1 MRTFALALV
10 LMTALSSAAAQRES
24 EASTASHS
32 SSVAMVDHTGNLPA
46 AMIGKNDLVG
56 VTVYDAPELTRSVRV
71 DANGSIRLPML
82 QNHIKAIGLYPEDLE
97 QAIKDALVKEQI
109 MVDPIVTVTML
120 EYFSRPI
127 TIMGA
132 VKSPTSF
139 QAIGRVTL
147 LDALSRAGGLAENA
161 GSEILI
167 SSTGTGSQEGS
178 SEPITRISVNDLFN
192 STNDA
197 LNIELRGGELVRVPQ
212 AGRFYVLGNVK
223 SPGAFQMN
231 TGADTTILKALAM
244 TGGLAPYPAK
254 IAFIYRN
261 EGNAGGKNQVPI
273 ELKKIIERKSPDVA
287 LNANDILYIPEA
299 TGRKNSM
306 SAAKTVAMFGAALG
320 TTLLY
325 IYR

>member
-1 MRTFALALV
+1 MKTLALALA
-10 LMTALSSAAAQRES
+10 LLTAVSSAAAQREG
-24 EASTASHS
+24 EASMASHS
-32 SSVAMVDHTGNLPA
+32 SSAATIDTAGNLPA
-46 AMIGKNDLVG
+46 AMIGKNDLLG

-71 DANGSIRLPML
+71 DGNGAIRLPML
-82 QNHIKAIGLYPEDLE
+82 QNHIKAVGLYPEDVE
-97 QAIKDALVKEQI
+97 QAIKNALVNEQI

-147 LDALSRAGGLAENA
+147 LDALSRAGGLTENA

-167 SSTGTGSQEGS
+167 SSTRTVSQDGS

-192 STNDA
+192 STNEA
-197 LNIELRGGELVRVPQ
+197 LNIALQGGELVRVPQ

-244 TGGLAPYPAK
+244 SGGLAPYPGK
-254 IAFIYRN
+254 IAFIYRTD
-261 EGNAGGKNQVPI
+261 GNAAGKNQVPI
-273 ELKKIIERKSPDVA
+273 ELKKIIDRKSPDVA

-306 SAAKTVAMFGAALG
+306 SAAKTVAMFGATLG